1 VRGFALDK
9 LGARETVS
17 AAGFALGGNALLILN
32 AEIRAMVW
40 RELGF
45 VAFVDAGNV
54 FARPSHFEMSEVRVS
69 PGFGLRYR
77 SPIGPIRVDLG
88 FKAGR
93 RELSPGNF
101 EGQTAFHISV
111 GHAF

>member
-1 VRGFALDK
+1 VFGRTSD
-9 LGARETVS
+9 LGAS
-17 AAGFALGGNALLILN
+17 DI
-32 AEIRAMVW
+32 
-40 RELGF
+40 
-45 VAFVDAGNV
+45 
-54 FARPSHFEMSEVRVS
+54 RVS

-88 FKAGR
+88 FKTAR

-101 EGQTAFHISV
+101 EGRTAFHISV